1 MLQQRLSSQL
11 LKILP
16 KFLKFGGTLNFWVI
30 HFNLLVFVLL
40 LLNVWS
46 YSFLWVR
53 FRFCIYIV
61 QWSGYCRT
69 CIWCGIHIRGN
80 GSQKFGLSL
89 RGNQT
94 LKQFFILFLDWRF
107 VNLKRNCFY
116 YFHCGL
122 FRIYL
127 SGINFGLL
135 CGFTSV
141 VRNFI
146 CIIPWESFFS
156 GKIVVNRCSDVY
168 VFIFFPSKE
177 CTSSTLKF

>member
-11 LKILP
+11 LKILL

-61 QWSGYCRT
+61 QWSGYCGT
-69 CIWCGIHIRGN
+69 CIWSGIHIRGN

-94 LKQFFILFLDWRF
+94 LKQFFI
-107 VNLKRNCFY
+107 FY
-116 YFHCGL
+116 FWIEDSLTSRGIA
-122 FRIYL
+122 FIIFIADYL
-127 SGINFGLL
+127 E
-135 CGFTSV
+135 FTLV
-141 VRNFI
+141 V
-146 CIIPWESFFS
+146 
-156 GKIVVNRCSDVY
+156 
-168 VFIFFPSKE
+168 
-177 CTSSTLKF
+177 